1 MPSIPMC
8 STDSVIVSRTLARAG
23 LMTILVTVAVGII
36 PSRDCWAAGWQA
48 VLRKAAKVADD
59 VPLNKTDDVAKRLA
73 KSDVV
78 RESLEKQLRQ
88 SGELVGSIDDAA
100 RTAAVARRLKQ
111 SAGGFDP
118 ALVKQ
123 LDELVG
129 AEKSAALI
137 LVEGGQRV
145 STAVPDIV
153 RRGQFLQRGG
163 AETVAAIGLFGD
175 DAATAAL
182 KLVAALQA
190 GKLVSPKG
198 LRPAT
203 VADLGKLLI
212 EGGDGSWK
220 FVSRKILP
228 HWDKWLVGGALA
240 AFLIDPKGFVNATG
254 DLTEAGARRVTEL
267 AGEALSR
274 AITGVAQG
282 SGNAT
287 QKNGGAIWTSYFTEW
302 RNGIAAAIGTLAV
315 VVLVFPRPRGW
326 LWNGLRRLLVAR
338 PNSATN
344 QR

>member
-1 MPSIPMC
+1 
-8 STDSVIVSRTLARAG
+8 
-23 LMTILVTVAVGII
+23 MTILVTASVGLI
-36 PSRDCWAAGWQA
+36 PSRDCRAGGWQA
-48 VLRKAAKVADD
+48 VLRKAVKVADD
-59 VPLNKTDDVAKRLA
+59 VPLNKTDDVATRLA

-78 RESLEKQLRQ
+78 RESLERQLRQ
-88 SGELVGSIDDAA
+88 SGELVGSIDDVA
-100 RTAAVARRLKQ
+100 RTAAIARRLKR
-111 SAGGFDP
+111 SASGFDP
-118 ALVKQ
+118 SFIKQ

-137 LVEGGQRV
+137 LIEGGQRV

-182 KLVAALQA
+182 KLDAAIKA
-190 GKLVSPKG
+190 GKLISPKG

-203 VADLGKLLI
+203 VADLGKLLV
-212 EGGDGSWK
+212 EGGEGSWK
-220 FVSRKILP
+220 FVSTKILP

-240 AFLIDPKGFVNATG
+240 AFLIDPEGFINVTG
-254 DLTEAGARRVTEL
+254 DLTEADTRRLTEL
-267 AGEALSR
+267 VGEALSR

-282 SGNAT
+282 SGDAT
-287 QKNGGAIWTSYFTEW
+287 QKIGGAIWTSYFTEW
-302 RNGIAAAIGTLAV
+302 RKGLAAAIGTLAF

-326 LWNGLRRLLVAR
+326 LWSGLRRLLVAR
-338 PNSATN
+338 PNSETN

>member
-1 MPSIPMC
+1 MFSH
-8 STDSVIVSRTLARAG
+8 DSVIAFRTFARAA
-23 LMTILVTVAVGII
+23 LMTILVTAAVGLIS
-36 PSRDCWAAGWQA
+36 SRDCRASGWQA
-48 VLRKAAKVADD
+48 VLRKAVKVADD

-88 SGELVGSIDDAA
+88 SGELVGSIDDVA
-100 RTAAVARRLKQ
+100 RTAAIARRLKQ
-111 SAGGFDP
+111 SASGFDP
-118 ALVKQ
+118 SFVKQ

-137 LVEGGQRV
+137 LIEGGQRV

-182 KLVAALQA
+182 KLDAAIQA
-190 GKLVSPKG
+190 GKLISPKG

-203 VADLGKLLI
+203 VADLGKLLV
-212 EGGDGSWK
+212 EGGEGSWK
-220 FVSRKILP
+220 FVSTKILP

-240 AFLIDPKGFVNATG
+240 AFLIDPEGFINVTG
-254 DLTEAGARRVTEL
+254 DLTEAGACRLTEL
-267 AGEALSR
+267 VGEGLSR

-282 SGNAT
+282 SGDAT
-287 QKNGGAIWTSYFTEW
+287 QKIGGAIWTSYFTEW
-302 RNGIAAAIGTLAV
+302 RKGLAAAIGTLAF

-338 PNSATN
+338 PNSETN